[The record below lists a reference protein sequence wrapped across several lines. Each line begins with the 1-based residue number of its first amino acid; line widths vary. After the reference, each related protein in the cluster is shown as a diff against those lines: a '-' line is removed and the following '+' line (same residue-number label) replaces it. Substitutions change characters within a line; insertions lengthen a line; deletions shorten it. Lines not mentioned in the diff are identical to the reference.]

1 MKLIQQIELKSQ
13 PALYQVVRVLYRVF
27 VYIVKLFLLLLIFLA
42 ARYGTLQDV
51 FRGHFG

>member
-1 MKLIQQIELKSQ
+1 MQQIELKSQ
-13 PALYQVVRVLYRVF
+13 PTLYQVVRLLFR
-27 VYIVKLFLLLLIFLA
+27 LRGETFLLLFIFLA